1 MIKKTA
7 LAFMLGTV
15 LLPLSARA
23 DWWTGV
29 NVSGLVNA
37 GIAME
42 IVRKVGTIITTI
54 VTTTIDTRSPFENGC
69 VWAWSMID
77 A

>member
-23 DWWTGV
+23 DWWTEGQRQWARHGSHHGRWDCYG
-29 NVSGLVNA
+29 NCPEG
-37 GIAME
+37 
-42 IVRKVGTIITTI
+42 RHFITTI
-54 VTTTIDTRSPFENGC
+54 VTTTIDTRGYC
-69 VWAWSMID
+69 DRRQQA
-77 A
+77 